1 MQQHAKNK
9 RKRKKK
15 QPILDEQESV
25 MDHKM
30 QSSIIKHR
38 HKADK

>member
-1 MQQHAKNK
+1 MQK
-9 RKRKKK
+9 KKK
-15 QPILDEQESV
+15 QPILDEQKSV
-25 MDHKM
+25 MDHQM